1 MERKNISTGSPWERI
16 AGYSRAVRMGPFVYV
31 SGTTAFDEN
40 GDLVGEGDPY
50 AQTVHILNTI
60 EASLKQAGA
69 AITDVVRTRVYV
81 ANFDDWREVSRAHA
95 ERFENI
101 RPANTLIQA
110 GALVPGRLVEIEV
123 DAVVSEGCTLS
134 T

>member
-1 MERKNISTGSPWERI
+1 MERRNISTGSPWERI
-16 AGYSRAVRMGPFVYV
+16 AGYSRAVRMGPFVCV
-31 SGTTAFDEN
+31 SGTTAFDQDGN
-40 GDLVGEGDPY
+40 LVGEGDPY

-60 EASLKQAGA
+60 EAALNEAGA

-95 ERFENI
+95 ERFADI

-110 GALVPGRLVEIEV
+110 GALVEGRLVEIEA
-123 DAVVSEGCTLS
+123 DAIVNE
-134 T
+134 

>member
-40 GDLVGEGDPY
+40 GELVGEGDPY

-69 AITDVVRTRVYV
+69 SITDVVRTRVYV
-81 ANFDDWREVSRAHA
+81 ANFEHWREVSRAHA

-123 DAVVSEGCTLS
+123 DAIVSE
-134 T
+134 

>member
-123 DAVVSEGCTLS
+123 DAVVSE
-134 T
+134 

>member
-16 AGYSRAVRMGPFVYV
+16 AGYSRAVRKGPFVYV

-40 GDLVGEGDPY
+40 GELVGEGDPY

-123 DAVVSEGCTLS
+123 DAIVSE
-134 T
+134 

>member
-1 MERKNISTGSPWERI
+1 MERNNISTGSPWERI

-40 GDLVGEGDPY
+40 GELVGEGDPY

-69 AITDVVRTRVYV
+69 SITDVVRTRVYV

-95 ERFENI
+95 ECFETI

-123 DAVVSEGCTLS
+123 DAIVSE
-134 T
+134 